1 MSLWSYSGKDLAA
14 SNQPVKGKVM
24 ADDEKSAKEQV
35 EKMGI
40 KCDAIVALPPVDE
53 MENRVKETVSG
64 AIKGLQDTTRVS
76 MSTLLR
82 PQAPIQTDKRPQPSC
97 ATRHQVFFGQGQQVK
112 HESMDILSKG
122 GRVVHALMCPDGS
135 GRPNVL
141 LVVEYSEEQK

>member
-24 ADDEKSAKEQV
+24 AEDEKSAKERV

-40 KCDAIVALPPVDE
+40 KCDSIVALPPVDE

-76 MSTLLR
+76 MA
-82 PQAPIQTDKRPQPSC
+82 QAPIQAGKRPQPSC
-97 ATRHQVFFGQGQQVK
+97 ATRHQVFFGQGPQVK